1 MTDFDRAILLIRHPL
16 NSLMSFFNDIFTKD
30 KTTYASLEEYER
42 RFKQDDVLSKGIQQW
57 LKFHD
62 VILEHYQSP
71 LLVIQYEELKSNF
84 VGEMEKIL
92 PFLGLDMTPEIA
104 SCLLEESVGHFK
116 RKSRPQK
123 ETDEIYKNFTT
134 TQIEALNNTY
144 KKYLKKFQNKV
155 IDLQIRQSLQ
165 KKYNKH
171 NLT

>member
-1 MTDFDRAILLIRHPL
+1 
-16 NSLMSFFNDIFTKD
+16 
-30 KTTYASLEEYER
+30 
-42 RFKQDDVLSKGIQQW
+42 
-57 LKFHD
+57 
-62 VILEHYQSP
+62 
-71 LLVIQYEELKSNF
+71 
-84 VGEMEKIL
+84 
-92 PFLGLDMTPEIA
+92 MTPEIA

-144 KKYLKKFQNKV
+144 KKYLKKFQSKV

>member
-1 MTDFDRAILLIRHPL
+1 
-16 NSLMSFFNDIFTKD
+16 MSFFNDIFTKD

-42 RFKQDDVLSKGIQQW
+42 RFKQDDVLSKGIQHW

-62 VILEHYQSP
+62 VILEHYQNP
-71 LLVIQYEELKSNF
+71 LLVVQYEELKSNF
-84 VGEMEKIL
+84 VREMEKIL

-144 KKYLKKFQNKV
+144 KKYLKKFQSKV